1 MTGSILND
9 SFCPL
14 PFACWA
20 SPPPSRQAFNSLL
33 PPISLSPPSS
43 PFWAHPEKSKSPCP
57 VETAYSRQ
65 GPKVPVESQ
74 PDARHKHSPERAQP
88 GSPATWSGAQRLP
101 ATPGCVSRASRGHS
115 ASSVLSSRSLRSH
128 RATLAA
134 PLGYG
139 EDPCAPEE
147 ARGPPPRP
155 GHPCHPR
162 AGPSVPSGQGM
173 RGSAWPLPGECPAW
187 VRAPVTPGE
196 SSDSGRALLTS
207 RRGPVRE
214 SVDAPGLGG
223 VPEPQSPG
231 PQELSLGQRWL
242 PGAPPPPGAT
252 ARTYQMKSVQW
263 LQKVGCLKKRAMN
276 LWSFTS
282 CTFFCLSAPLR
293 AKRLATS

>member
-101 ATPGCVSRASRGHS
+101 ATPGCVSRASRGP
-115 ASSVLSSRSLRSH
+115 LCLQRSLFPFPPLPPGHTGRSA
-128 RATLAA
+128 RLWGR
-134 PLGYG
+134 PVRPRRG
-139 EDPCAPEE
+139 E
-147 ARGPPPRP
+147 GTPPPRP
-155 GHPCHPR
+155 SVSPPCRAKRPFR
-162 AGPSVPSGQGM
+162 AGH
-173 RGSAWPLPGECPAW
+173 
-187 VRAPVTPGE
+187 
-196 SSDSGRALLTS
+196 
-207 RRGPVRE
+207 
-214 SVDAPGLGG
+214 
-223 VPEPQSPG
+223 
-231 PQELSLGQRWL
+231 
-242 PGAPPPPGAT
+242 
-252 ARTYQMKSVQW
+252 ARQ
-263 LQKVGCLKKRAMN
+263 
-276 LWSFTS
+276 
-282 CTFFCLSAPLR
+282 
-293 AKRLATS
+293 RLATSRGVSRVGARACHSRREFGLRPGTLNFSERSCP